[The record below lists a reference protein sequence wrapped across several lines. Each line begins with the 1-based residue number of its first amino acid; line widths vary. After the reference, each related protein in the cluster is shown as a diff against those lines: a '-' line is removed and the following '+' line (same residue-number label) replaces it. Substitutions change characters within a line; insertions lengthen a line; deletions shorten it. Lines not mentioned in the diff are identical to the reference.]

1 MGAPSLKSRVEIAP
15 ARGRYDRTLD
25 EDARD
30 AAQRA
35 RVLQATAEQLA
46 ARGRSATTVE
56 HIIIHAGISRATFYQ
71 HYEDL
76 EHAVADV
83 MQLLEQRVVS
93 PCRAALSG
101 EPTPRGQLQAMAT
114 AYLVEA
120 ESHPHLV
127 LAGALVPDVAQ
138 AQSMLCV
145 LLQPAM
151 QRWLDG
157 ARRAGLAA
165 PSASVTQ
172 RWLAALFEAA
182 GVELV
187 LRGGALGDLAERLA
201 RGCTALA
208 R

>member
-1 MGAPSLKSRVEIAP
+1 MEIAP

-25 EDARD
+25 EDTRD

-46 ARGRSATTVE
+46 ARGRSDTTVE

-76 EHAVADV
+76 AHAVADV
-83 MQLLEQRVVS
+83 VQLLQERVVA
-93 PCRAALSG
+93 PCRAALAG

-114 AYLVEA
+114 AYLIEV

-127 LAGALVPDVAQ
+127 LAGALVPDVLQ
-138 AQSMLCV
+138 AQSMQCV
-145 LLQPAM
+145 LLQPVV
-151 QRWLDG
+151 QDWLDG

-165 PSASVTQ
+165 PGANVTV

-187 LRGGALGDLAERLA
+187 LHGGALGDMAERLA
-201 RGCTALA
+201 RGCTALV